1 MIIWIKYRWFDYSRD
16 INLVTGLITV
26 RDVFRR
32 KIDRR
37 EVEQFKG
44 RGVWWSFSASLL
56 LALIAAPHVRK
67 DFPRKDML
75 CSLRLLRSFD
85 RRFEMNDAMKYGKR
99 RIIRHINACGF
110 VIFPSVKKFQKE
122 NTEIRKKFIK
132 ISYNISRL
140 NPSHQPI
147 FPRPFRSPN

>member
-1 MIIWIKYRWFDYSRD
+1 MIKYRWFDYSRD

-44 RGVWWSFSASLL
+44 REVWWSFSASLL

-122 NTEIRKKFIK
+122 NTEIRKKFIE
-132 ISYNISRL
+132 ISYNVSRL
-140 NPSHQPI
+140 NPSDQPI
-147 FPRPFRSPN
+147 FPRPSRSPN

>member
-1 MIIWIKYRWFDYSRD
+1 
-16 INLVTGLITV
+16 
-26 RDVFRR
+26 
-32 KIDRR
+32 
-37 EVEQFKG
+37 
-44 RGVWWSFSASLL
+44 
-56 LALIAAPHVRK
+56 
-67 DFPRKDML
+67 ML

-147 FPRPFRSPN
+147 FPRPSRSPN